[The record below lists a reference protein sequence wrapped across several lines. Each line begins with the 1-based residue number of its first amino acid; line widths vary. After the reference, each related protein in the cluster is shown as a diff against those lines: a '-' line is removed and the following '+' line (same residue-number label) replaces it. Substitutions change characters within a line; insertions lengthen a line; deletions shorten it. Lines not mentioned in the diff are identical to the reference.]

1 MSEALSVVVP
11 VHDEA
16 PNLGATLHAL
26 VHAVRRS
33 AFDAEVVL
41 VDDGSTDGSADVA
54 RTALHDA
61 LPLTVVVQSNAG
73 RFEARRAGIARAQS
87 EFVLLLDGR
96 VRLRPQSL
104 AFAHHRVTDGETVW
118 NGHVH
123 VDVAGNPYGAFSNV
137 LVELAWREY
146 FDDPRTISYGVD
158 EFDRYPKG
166 TTCFL
171 APRELLL
178 SAMEAFE
185 SYYDDR
191 RFANDDTPV
200 LRWIAERE
208 RIHLSPSFACDYR
221 PRSSLGSF
229 LRHSFHRGTV
239 FLDGHGRPESRFF
252 PAVLAFYPTSAGLA
266 LLAAR
271 RPSLVPALGL
281 GVAAAAAGVARV
293 TGRST
298 FETASFAALAP
309 VYAVAHGAGMWRGLA
324 LLGASSKRRSSAP

>member
-1 MSEALSVVVP
+1 MSKALSVVVP

-16 PNLGATLHAL
+16 PHLEPTLRAL
-26 VHAVRRS
+26 VRAVRHS

-54 RTALHDA
+54 RSALDDA
-61 LPLTVVVQSNAG
+61 LPLTVLVQSNAG
-73 RFEARRAGIARAQS
+73 RFEARRAGIAQAQTDL
-87 EFVLLLDGR
+87 VLLLDGR

-104 AFAHHRVTDGETVW
+104 AFAHHRVAEGEVVW

-123 VDVAGNPYGAFSNV
+123 VELAGNPYGAFSNV

-146 FDDPRTISYGVD
+146 FDDPRTTSYGVD
-158 EFDRYPKG
+158 EFDRFPKG

-171 APRELLL
+171 APRELLMR
-178 SAMEAFE
+178 AMEAFE
-185 SYYDDR
+185 SHYEDPR
-191 RFANDDTPV
+191 LANDDTPV
-200 LRWIAERE
+200 LRWIAEHE

-271 RPSLVPALGL
+271 RPSLVPALGF
-281 GVAAAAAGVARV
+281 GVAVAAAGVARM
-293 TGRST
+293 TGRSA
-298 FETASFAALAP
+298 FEATSFGALAP
-309 VYAVAHGAGMWRGLA
+309 IYAVAHGAGMWRGLA
-324 LLGASSKRRSSAP
+324 LMSTSSKQRRSAP

>member
-1 MSEALSVVVP
+1 MSEALSVVLP

-16 PNLGATLHAL
+16 PHLAATLDAL
-26 VHAVRRS
+26 ARAVADS
-33 AFDAEVVL
+33 GFDAEIVL
-41 VDDGSTDGSADVA
+41 VDDGSTDGSADAA
-54 RTALHDA
+54 RNALDDR
-61 LPLTVVVQSNAG
+61 LPLTVIAQANAG
-73 RFEARRAGIARAQS
+73 RFEARRAGIERAGS
-87 EFVLLLDGR
+87 GLVLLLDAR
-96 VRLRPQSL
+96 VRLRPGSL
-104 AFAHHRVTDGETVW
+104 SFAHARVLEGETVW

-123 VDVAGNPYGAFSNV
+123 VDVSGNPYGAFSNV

-146 FDDPRTISYGVD
+146 FDDPRTTSYAVE

-178 SAMEAFE
+178 RAIEAFE
-185 SYYDDR
+185 SRYDDLR
-191 RFANDDTPV
+191 LANDDTPV

-221 PRSSLGSF
+221 PRASLGSF

-252 PAVLAFYPTSAGLA
+252 PAVVAFFPASAALAV
-266 LLAAR
+266 LAAR
-271 RPSLVPALGL
+271 RPSLVPVLALGV
-281 GVAAAAAGVARV
+281 GAAAAGAAHMA
-293 TGRST
+293 GRND
-298 FETASFAALAP
+298 FETASFGALAP

-324 LLGASSKRRSSAP
+324 LVATSSKTRLAA

>member
-1 MSEALSVVVP
+1 MSEALSVVIP

-16 PNLGATLHAL
+16 PHLAATLEAL
-26 VHAVRRS
+26 VRAVGES
-33 AFDAEVVL
+33 SFDTEIVV

-54 RTALHDA
+54 RSVLHDA
-61 LPLTVVVQSNAG
+61 LPLTVVTQPNAG
-73 RFEARRAGIARAQS
+73 RLAARRAGVDRARS
-87 EFVLLLDGR
+87 ELVLLLDGR

-104 AFAHHRVTDGETVW
+104 AFAHGRVADGETVW

-123 VDVAGNPYGAFSNV
+123 VDVAGNPYGAFANV

-146 FDDPRTISYGVD
+146 FGDPRTVSYGVED
-158 EFDRYPKG
+158 FDRYPKG

-171 APRELLL
+171 APRQLLL
-178 SAMEAFE
+178 RAMDRFE
-185 SYYDDR
+185 SRYGDLR
-191 RFANDDTPV
+191 LANDDTPV

-221 PRSSLGSF
+221 PRATFGSF

-252 PAVLAFYPTSAGLA
+252 PAVLAFFPTSAGLA

-271 RPSLVPALGL
+271 KPSLLPVLAL
-281 GVAAAAAGVARV
+281 AAAAGAGGAAHMA
-293 TGRST
+293 GRSS
-298 FETASFAALAP
+298 FETASFAVLAP
-309 VYAVAHGAGMWRGLA
+309 IYAAAHGAGMWRGLGLIA
-324 LLGASSKRRSSAP
+324 ASRRLQST

>member
-1 MSEALSVVVP
+1 MTATLSVVIP

-16 PNLGATLHAL
+16 PHLAATLDAL
-26 VHAVRRS
+26 VHATRAS
-33 AFDAEVVL
+33 AFAAEVVL

-54 RTALHDA
+54 RSALRDR
-61 LPLTVVVQSNAG
+61 LPLTIVSQANAG
-73 RFEARRAGIARAQS
+73 RLEARRAGIAEARS
-87 EFVLLLDGR
+87 ELVLLLDGR
-96 VRLRPQSL
+96 VRLRPESL
-104 AFAHHRVTDGETVW
+104 SFVYERIATGETVW

-123 VDVAGNPYGAFSNV
+123 VEVAGNPYGAFSNV

-146 FDDPRTISYGVD
+146 FQDPRTTDFGAE

-171 APRELLL
+171 APRALLVRAIEEFRSRYEDL
-178 SAMEAFE
+178 R
-185 SYYDDR
+185 Y
-191 RFANDDTPV
+191 ANDDTPM

-221 PRSSLGSF
+221 PRASLASF

-239 FLDGHGRPESRFF
+239 FLDGHGRSESRFF
-252 PAVLAFYPTSAGLA
+252 PAVLAFFPTSAGLM

-271 RPSLVPALGL
+271 RPSLMPALGL
-281 GVAAAAAGVARV
+281 GVAAAAAVVARMHEH
-293 TGRST
+293 TT

-309 VYAVAHGAGMWRGLA
+309 VYGVAHGAGMWRGLVLA
-324 LLGASSKRRSSAP
+324 GIASRRNAGAS